1 MTEHVVPG
9 ILDDASRGQSTV
21 RSNKVSQP
29 VANVGPLKLPGFKSH
44 GARQVEAGALRN
56 VLAYVGVTA
65 PHTGEPFSEE
75 LLFGLGGGIG
85 LGYFV
90 YQMPSFASLFLAT
103 RITTEE
109 SARPGF
115 VLSMCERLGVK
126 VDLQHSS
133 NAAVAEKKLKE
144 ALAQGQPVM
153 VWIDPSHLPYY
164 GRWLYAYHT
173 LVVYGIEDDRDEVYV
188 ADRPKKPLVLT
199 RAELSAARQGEGA
212 SKFRALPLVAPKPI
226 TKAGLQRAVKQGIHD
241 CCDQMLNGFGPAN
254 FRSNFGLSAL
264 QKWADLLTDE
274 KDKRGWPRYFPAGAH
289 LYRALL
295 AVFEQIENRGGG
307 SAFRPMY
314 ADFLMEAGVILQKS
328 LDEAADRFRGS
339 ARLWGKLSDAVL
351 PNSVSNFKEAKQL
364 ATKRRTLFEK
374 KGAAAL
380 DEIRAIDM
388 RLSEIASQAGE
399 SFPLGNAEVR
409 DLLAGLRERVLA
421 IHAAEEKA
429 VAALRAAVH

>member
-1 MTEHVVPG
+1 M
-9 ILDDASRGQSTV
+9 
-21 RSNKVSQP
+21 
-29 VANVGPLKLPGFKSH
+29 LPGFKSH
-44 GARQVEAGALRN
+44 GARQSEAGALRN
-56 VLAYVGVTA
+56 VLAYLGVTA

-75 LLFGLGGGIG
+75 LLLGIGGGIG

-90 YQMPSFASLFLAT
+90 YQMPDFASLFVAT

-109 SARPGF
+109 SAGPGF

-126 VDLQHSS
+126 ANLQHSS

-153 VWIDPSHLPYY
+153 AWIDPSRLPYY

-173 LVVYGIEDDRDEVYV
+173 LVVYAIDDDRDEVYV
-188 ADRPKKPLVLT
+188 ADRPTNPLVLT

-212 SKFRALPLVAPKPI
+212 SKFRALPLVAPKPMM
-226 TKAGLQRAVKQGIHD
+226 KAGLQQAVKQGIRD

-254 FRSNFGLSAL
+254 FRSNFGLKAL

-274 KDKRGWPRYFPAGAH
+274 KDRRGWPRYFPAGAH

-295 AVFEQIENRGGG
+295 AVFEQIENRGGGG

-328 LDEAADRFRGS
+328 LDEAADRFRES
-339 ARLWGKLSDAVL
+339 ARLWSKLSDAVL
-351 PNSVSNFKEAKQL
+351 PNSVPNFKEAKRL

-399 SFPLGNAEVR
+399 SFPLGDAEVR
-409 DLLAGLRERVLA
+409 DLLTGTRDRVLA

-429 VAALRAAVH
+429 VAALRIYTGRTPNV

>member
-1 MTEHVVPG
+1 M
-9 ILDDASRGQSTV
+9 
-21 RSNKVSQP
+21 
-29 VANVGPLKLPGFKSH
+29 LPGFKSH
-44 GARQVEAGALRN
+44 GSRQSEAGALRN
-56 VLAYVGVTA
+56 GLAYLGLTA

-75 LLFGLGGGIG
+75 LLFGIGGGIG

-90 YQMPSFASLFLAT
+90 YQMPDFASLFLAT

-115 VLSMCERLGVK
+115 VLSMCERLAVK
-126 VDLQHSS
+126 ADLQHSS
-133 NAAVAEKKLKE
+133 NGAVAEKKLKE
-144 ALAQGQPVM
+144 ALAQGQPVI

-173 LVVYGIEDDRDEVYV
+173 LVAYGIDDDRDEVYV

-199 RAELSAARQGEGA
+199 HAGLSAARQGEGA
-212 SKFRALPLVAPKPI
+212 AKFRALSLLTPKPI
-226 TKAGLQRAVKQGIHD
+226 TKVGLQRAVKQGIHD
-241 CCDQMLNGFGPAN
+241 CCDQMLNGYGPAN

-274 KDKRGWPRYFPAGAH
+274 KDRRGWPRYFPAGPH

-307 SAFRPMY
+307 GSAFRPMY
-314 ADFLMEAGVILQKS
+314 ADFLIEAGAVLGKP
-328 LDEAADRFRGS
+328 LDEAADRFRDS
-339 ARLWGKLSDAVL
+339 ARLWGMLSDAVL
-351 PNSVSNFKEAKQL
+351 PNLVPNFKEAKQL

-380 DEIRAIDM
+380 HEIRAIDM
-388 RLSEIASQAGE
+388 RLSEIARQAGE
-399 SFPLGNAEVR
+399 SFPLSDAEVR
-409 DLLAGLRERVLA
+409 DLLTGLRERVLA

-429 VAALRAAVH
+429 VAALRAAVR